1 MLNAHF
7 PGATVP
13 AMVVPASGVR
23 SDRSTVVPQDTN
35 FPPAPP
41 TAPPMMMPV
50 LESVMSGRLRAGGVG
65 RVCGKGWIFT
75 GGGASCGFGFGGFLA
90 ATKAAPAPHDREK
103 VTGPTSALTLI
114 SFPLLNYHLP
124 HNS

>member
-7 PGATVP
+7 PCGVTVP
-13 AMVVPASGVR
+13 ATASGVT
-23 SDRSTVVPQDTN
+23 SERSTVVPQATN

-50 LESVMSGRLRAGGVG
+50 LESVMSGKLRAGGVG

-75 GGGASCGFGFGGFLA
+75 GGGASCGLGFGGFWA
-90 ATKAAPAPHDREK
+90 ATKAAPAANENDR
-103 VTGPTSALTLI
+103 VTDQTAALALI
-114 SFPLLNYHLP
+114 SFLLV
-124 HNS
+124 NS